1 MHSILTDRAGWS
13 RWVADCRM
21 SPLNPA
27 AGITGT
33 SIRQQMAGASCCY
46 QEWGKDPIEMN
57 PGDSIVIPAN
67 VKHWHGAAPDSCF
80 SHLAME
86 LPGTATGTIWEEP
99 VDPADYE
106 TLK

>member
-1 MHSILTDRAGWS
+1 
-13 RWVADCRM
+13 
-21 SPLNPA
+21 
-27 AGITGT
+27 
-33 SIRQQMAGASCCY
+33 
-46 QEWGKDPIEMN
+46 MN

-67 VKHWHGAAPDSCF
+67 AKHWHGAAPDSWF

-86 LPGTATGTIWEEP
+86 LPGTETGTIWEDP